1 MPPFYK
7 SRKGKVKHMYKI
19 QNKDDL
25 RDFLVEET
33 ILTDT
38 IADMEGMRCEEL
50 YGENPSW
57 EDLYDSQLSE
67 EELLD
72 LLFTE
77 VKNNYISMPVFDG
90 DYLRELD
97 DMYSYGY
104 LSIQEKIL
112 NDYFIDNCEDPERQ
126 AEEVS
131 KHYDLNEEVDYEY

>member
-1 MPPFYK
+1 
-7 SRKGKVKHMYKI
+7 MYKI

-57 EDLYDSQLSE
+57 SDIAESMLTE

-77 VKNNYISMPVFDG
+77 VQNDNILMPVFDG
-90 DYLRELD
+90 DYLLELD
-97 DMYSYGY
+97 TMYSTGY

-112 NDYFIDNCEDPERQ
+112 NGYFIDNCEDPDKQLYEQ
-126 AEEVS
+126 A
-131 KHYDLNEEVDYEY
+131 KHYEVEMEPEEDYEY